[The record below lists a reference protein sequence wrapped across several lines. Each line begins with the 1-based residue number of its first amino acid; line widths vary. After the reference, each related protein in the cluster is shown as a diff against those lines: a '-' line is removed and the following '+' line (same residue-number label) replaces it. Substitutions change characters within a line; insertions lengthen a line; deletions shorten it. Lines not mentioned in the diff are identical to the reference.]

1 MTFPKVWDKPYNR
14 INLIFAG
21 IIILIFVYSGIFS
34 AQKNNHPVPCIHER
48 ILGKPCPTCG
58 ISHSFSE
65 IIRGNFKEAREW
77 NRNGIP
83 IFLFF
88 FIQLI
93 MRMGIT
99 ILNQKTIVS
108 GKTILYVDVVF
119 SLLLF
124 IVCFRRLIP
133 FWTIY

>member
-1 MTFPKVWDKPYNR
+1 MIFPKIWDKPYNR

-34 AQKNNHPVPCIHER
+34 PEKSNHPVPCIHER
-48 ILGKPCPTCG
+48 LTGHPCPTCG
-58 ISHSFSE
+58 ISHSFSA

-83 IFLFF
+83 VFLFF
-88 FIQLI
+88 LIQLV
-93 MRMGIT
+93 MRIAIT
-99 ILNQKTIVS
+99 IVNQKAFVPV
-108 GKTILYVDVVF
+108 KTLLYVDVSI

-124 IVCFRRLIP
+124 ISCFRRLLL
-133 FWTIY
+133 FWTYY

>member
-1 MTFPKVWDKPYNR
+1 MTSLKVWGKPYNR

-21 IIILIFVYSGIFS
+21 IIILVFVYSGIFS
-34 AQKNNHPVPCIHER
+34 AQKNNHPVPCIHEK

-65 IIRGNFKEAREW
+65 IIRGNFKEAKEW

-93 MRMGIT
+93 MRVGIT
-99 ILNQKTIVS
+99 ILNQKKIVS
-108 GKTILYVDVVF
+108 GKTILYFDVVF

>member
-1 MTFPKVWDKPYNR
+1 MTSLKVWGKPHNR

-21 IIILIFVYSGIFS
+21 IIILVFVYSGIFS
-34 AQKNNHPVPCIHER
+34 AQKNNHPVPCIHEK

-65 IIRGNFKEAREW
+65 IIRGNFKEAKEW

-93 MRMGIT
+93 MRVGIT
-99 ILNQKTIVS
+99 ILNQKKIVS
-108 GKTILYVDVVF
+108 GKTILYFDVVF

>member
-1 MTFPKVWDKPYNR
+1 MTFLKVWDKPYNR
-14 INLIFAG
+14 INLILAG

-34 AQKNNHPVPCIHER
+34 PQTDNHPVPCFHE
-48 ILGKPCPTCG
+48 ILTGKPCPTCG

-65 IIRGNFKEAREW
+65 IIRGNFKEAKEW

-93 MRMGIT
+93 MRVGIT
-99 ILNQKTIVS
+99 ILNQKKIVS
-108 GKTILYVDVVF
+108 GKTILYIDVVF